1 MAIHG
6 VVHCCNG
13 LPLFCNKVGA
23 GSASEQPQDER
34 QEGGYQQ
41 AGHEGE
47 VKTEIVAFD
56 VNVARQSAEPGGE
69 SRGEG
74 DDQTGSNQDQS
85 QYDQRSAE
93 PVHAFFSRGR

>member
-47 VKTEIVAFD
+47 VKTEIV
-56 VNVARQSAEPGGE
+56 
-69 SRGEG
+69 
-74 DDQTGSNQDQS
+74 
-85 QYDQRSAE
+85 
-93 PVHAFFSRGR
+93 